1 MGALVPQVVD
11 AVDANALV
19 EDIDIDALI
28 SRVDVDGIIKRV
40 DLDSLLQRI
49 DLDALME
56 RIDVDAL
63 IGRVDLD
70 ALVGKLDVNALVLRM
85 DMDRLLDQ
93 VDVRALVKKAGID
106 DIIAETTTGMAAR
119 SLDLLRRQLLGLDTI
134 ILGFVDRVLRRGRT
148 RDRVAAD
155 GSGDRLAGPVSRM
168 LAFAADALMV
178 SLIFTALVSLG
189 GWLID
194 LFVSDHQPITSGGP
208 VWAVA
213 YFGWWWFYLTGSLVI
228 AGRSPGKTLVGL
240 RVRNVDGRPLGPWH
254 SGIRTLTIPLSFIL
268 LIGLILGVVR
278 RDRRALHDLFGRSQE
293 VVDWGGREAA
303 LPSAL
308 ATWIEHQQGHQAPRS
323 GEDDLAAGS
332 LLVELADGDDA
343 VEVIDEVVPVHAEE
357 VHRS

>member
-70 ALVGKLDVNALVLRM
+70 ALVGRLDVNALVLRM
-85 DMDRLLDQ
+85 DMDGLLDQ
-93 VDVRALVKKAGID
+93 VDVRAMVKKAGID
-106 DIIAETTTGMAAR
+106 EIIAETTTGMAAR

-134 ILGFVDRVLRRGRT
+134 ILGFVDRVLRRGSTGHRPDALRT
-148 RDRVAAD
+148 
-155 GSGDRLAGPVSRM
+155 SGRPAGPVSRM
-168 LAFAADALMV
+168 LAFAADALLV

-189 GWLID
+189 GWLVD
-194 LFVSDHQPITSGGP
+194 LFVSDHQQISTGGP

-240 RVRNVDGRPLGPWH
+240 RVVNVDGRPLGPWH
-254 SGIRTLTIPLSFIL
+254 SGIRTLTLPLSFIFL
-268 LIGLILGVVR
+268 LGLILGVVR

-308 ATWIEHQQGHQAPRS
+308 ATWIEHQQAHQAAS
-323 GEDDLAAGS
+323 M
-332 LLVELADGDDA
+332 
-343 VEVIDEVVPVHAEE
+343 VEVAAAEPAEPAEPIEVVAATADPESGDGA
-357 VHRS
+357 SPS